1 MDDKQTHDEAITITT
16 IGKSRVQ
23 MQGGRIIAIE
33 TTCLSCHRAY
43 WLPVQDKG
51 TFRHTCERMGGA
63 SVINKYG

>member
-1 MDDKQTHDEAITITT
+1 MDTEQNKDAITITM

-33 TTCLSCHRAY
+33 TTCLSCHRTY
-43 WLPVQDKG
+43 WLPVQARG
-51 TFRHTCERMGGA
+51 TFRHTCERTGGA